1 MTSSGGWQSLSLPRA
16 VWGPPRTGWPHIW
29 CPQTKGSSPPPAP
42 PQPRHCPV
50 KGHFSAQSIPSDSR
64 TSELPWGHV
73 GSPTSKMTCS
83 GALLLASAVPWA
95 PWAASLQGG
104 KRNAVK
110 KIRPVGWGWG
120 IPVLHQE
127 NQEFSPGEGGVAVC
141 ACGQELEP
149 VGGLP
154 CGSGCQRTLAC
165 WLRLIS
171 PAGCCLCHSVLLREA
186 AAPGVSFA
194 EPASKKWSRFITKCS
209 V

>member
-1 MTSSGGWQSLSLPRA
+1 M
-16 VWGPPRTGWPHIW
+16 
-29 CPQTKGSSPPPAP
+29 
-42 PQPRHCPV
+42 
-50 KGHFSAQSIPSDSR
+50 
-64 TSELPWGHV
+64 
-73 GSPTSKMTCS
+73 
-83 GALLLASAVPWA
+83 
-95 PWAASLQGG
+95 
-104 KRNAVK
+104 
-110 KIRPVGWGWG
+110 
-120 IPVLHQE
+120 
-127 NQEFSPGEGGVAVC
+127 C

-209 V
+209 GVKLERCLSCDTVPLRGLCDSRKGKRRQLLLLGSLRAAAQELSHAFVGPSAGCFAECDWGRVQSRGDGPSGQAPRQSCSPEVSSF